1 LKLAT
6 YVLGLLAGIGFA
18 ARVQAKTATKT
29 IVDSGCQISVPSDW
43 TETTLGGK
51 GARAPEDRAFNAIVR
66 GFKSDEYRSV
76 VDSMKGP
83 KGAVVDENGSR
94 ILLLVPFYNGQK
106 QYVAITKT
114 SPLGC
119 RASVRFP
126 EGKES
131 TSRKIAESAK
141 PMK

>member
-1 LKLAT
+1 
-6 YVLGLLAGIGFA
+6 
-18 ARVQAKTATKT
+18 
-29 IVDSGCQISVPSDW
+29 
-43 TETTLGGK
+43 
-51 GARAPEDRAFNAIVR
+51 
-66 GFKSDEYRSV
+66 
-76 VDSMKGP
+76 MKGP